1 VTKKGDTWNESE
13 EYRDSFTQRRMR
25 RVTTVGCYNQT
36 PTYHT
41 GTAWTRDGKT
51 FCFHSGRDGASA
63 LFAGDADTGDITQ
76 LTDWEP
82 GMAVGQVVGASRNNP
97 RGISGAICVAPSKR
111 WVTFTRGRSLCVVHL
126 DTLEEKVLVE
136 DWGDYPIGG
145 PTIDATE
152 THIMYPRNVI
162 PKPMRSGERLTRHVA
177 EYYSEPG
184 GSVMRL
190 CRIPLLG
197 GREEVLYEEE
207 MCRGNHL
214 QYSPTDPDLVMTDRD
229 YPPRFWFGSDGK
241 TNRVWT
247 YRLSTREM
255 TEMPSP
261 SGKTF
266 QVHSTWTWDGQ
277 YCLYH
282 CPGPDGYHIGVDDL
296 QGNTVRE
303 WNSPGWKYYGHV
315 SAMYGRP
322 AFILDGNLT
331 DDLLLWLYYDGEQPR
346 VEVIARHG
354 TNWGGHEGQYPHP
367 HPQSSPTGRHI
378 TYNYA
383 DRGRADVFVVTV

>member
-13 EYRDSFTQRRMR
+13 EYRDSYTRR
-25 RVTTVGCYNQT
+25 RVRKVTTAGCYNQT

-41 GTAWTRDGKT
+41 GTAWTRDGRT

-63 LFAGDADTGDITQ
+63 VFAADALTGDITQ

-82 GMAVGQVVGASRNNP
+82 GMAVGQVVGAARRSD
-97 RGISGAICVAPSKR
+97 RGINGGICVAPRRR

-126 DTLEEKVLVE
+126 DTLEERTLIA
-136 DWGDYPIGG
+136 DYGDYPIGG
-145 PTIDATE
+145 PTIDPTE
-152 THIMYPRNVI
+152 EYIMYPRNI
-162 PKPMRSGERLTRHVA
+162 LPPAMRSGERLTRHVA
-177 EYYSEPG
+177 EYYAEPG
-184 GSVMRL
+184 GSLMRL

-197 GREEVLYEEE
+197 GQEEILYEEA

-214 QYSPTDPDLVMTDRD
+214 QYSPVDPDLVMTDRD
-229 YPPRFWFGSDGK
+229 YPPRFWFGSDGR

-247 YRLSTREM
+247 YRLSTRQL

-282 CPGPDGYHIGVDDL
+282 CPGPDGYHIGLDDL
-296 QGNTVRE
+296 EGHNVRE
-303 WNSPGWKYYGHV
+303 WNSPGWVHYGHV
-315 SAMYGRP
+315 SAMAGRP
-322 AFILDGNLT
+322 AFILDGNIT
-331 DDLLLWLYYDGEQPR
+331 NDLLLWLYYDAEEPR
-346 VEVIARHG
+346 IEVIARHG

-367 HPQSSPTGRHI
+367 HPQSSPTGQHI

>member
-13 EYRDSFTQRRMR
+13 EYRDSYTRR
-25 RVTTVGCYNQT
+25 RVRKVTTAGCYNQT

-41 GTAWTRDGKT
+41 GTAWTRDGRT

-63 LFAGDADTGDITQ
+63 VFAADALTGDITQ

-82 GMAVGQVVGASRNNP
+82 GMAVGQVVGAARRSD
-97 RGISGAICVAPSKR
+97 RGINGGICVAPRRR

-126 DTLEEKVLVE
+126 DTLEERTLIA
-136 DWGDYPIGG
+136 DYGDYPIGG
-145 PTIDATE
+145 PTIDPTE
-152 THIMYPRNVI
+152 EYIMYPRNI
-162 PKPMRSGERLTRHVA
+162 LPPAMRSGERLTRHVA
-177 EYYSEPG
+177 EYYAEPG
-184 GSVMRL
+184 GSLMRL

-197 GREEVLYEEE
+197 GQEEILYEEA

-214 QYSPTDPDLVMTDRD
+214 QYSPVDPDLVMTDRD
-229 YPPRFWFGSDGK
+229 YPPRFWFGSDGR

-247 YRLSTREM
+247 YRLSTRQL

-282 CPGPDGYHIGVDDL
+282 CPGPDGYHIGLDDL
-296 QGNTVRE
+296 EGHNVHE
-303 WNSPGWKYYGHV
+303 WHSPGWVHYGHV
-315 SAMYGRP
+315 SAMAGRP
-322 AFILDGNLT
+322 AFILDGNIT
-331 DDLLLWLYYDGEQPR
+331 NDLLLWLYYDAEEPR
-346 VEVIARHG
+346 IEVIARHG

-367 HPQSSPTGRHI
+367 HPQSSPTGQHI